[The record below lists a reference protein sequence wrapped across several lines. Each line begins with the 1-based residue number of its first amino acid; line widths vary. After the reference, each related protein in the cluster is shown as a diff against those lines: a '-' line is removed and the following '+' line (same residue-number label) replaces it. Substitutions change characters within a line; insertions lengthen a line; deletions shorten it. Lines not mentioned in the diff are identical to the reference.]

1 MPLLALKNA
10 RAAAE
15 DGYRTLAALGRE
27 EAQQRERTIH
37 RWTYPTYQSVASWRT
52 ADIQARVSPPNSG
65 PVSICMENRW
75 PGCGSSHLIG
85 AARSAWG

>member
-65 PVSICMENRW
+65 PVSIRSGHPAFDSRLSTQASTEN
-75 PGCGSSHLIG
+75 
-85 AARSAWG
+85 